1 MIALSTL
8 ANASK
13 STTATTLSNSYMFT
27 LQIPRQK
34 KALYSGPYLNVLQQ
48 PLYLTRM
55 TCFIALLLH
64 LLLALELLFTLF
76 PFLLKLLAQK
86 NLESSVVNLLVKL
99 RQQSSSLMRPKQ
111 KKFKQRLTKLT
122 KTRKKKSPNKK
133 KFLKK
138 QKLST
143 PIVLKNKRLSS
154 SLSLSLQ
161 QSTAKRSLTTILL
174 KLKTLRKMKMLTST
188 LTLCT
193 LWATVVPGT
202 INSMLWIG

>member
-48 PLYLTRM
+48 LLYLTRM

-76 PFLLKLLAQK
+76 PFLLKLLVQK
-86 NLESSVVNLLVKL
+86 NLESSVVNLLVRL

-111 KKFKQRLTKLT
+111 KKFKQRLTRLT
-122 KTRKKKSPNKK
+122 KTRKKSPNKK

-174 KLKTLRKMKMLTST
+174 KLKTLRKTKMLTST